1 MKLAPSQR
9 EGLLQDL
16 VAARQGARVSRA
28 RVARRAG
35 LSRVTIGRMEM
46 GQQPPSPQA
55 LRAYAETCGLDSM
68 QLLLSW
74 GIVPDEVLLRLQQN
88 PQLLALILDS

>member
-1 MKLAPSQR
+1 M
-9 EGLLQDL
+9 QDL
-16 VAARQGARVSRA
+16 VAARQSARVSRA

-35 LSRVTIGRMEM
+35 LSRVTIGRMET
-46 GQQPPSPQA
+46 GHQPLSPHA
-55 LRAYAETCGLDSM
+55 LRAYAETCGLDST

-88 PQLLALILDS
+88 PQLLALILNS